1 MLKEQLQ
8 ALLMFAA
15 KNDVRFYLKGIYSDP
30 SGYLVATD
38 GHRILYIKTGEPGLD
53 VIIPREAAE
62 AAVKMAKKGQEIP
75 LTKTSIGP
83 ITYTPVDG
91 RYPDWRRVIPGNDNL
106 EATPQCLFE
115 WQYLIDAEKAF
126 KLMGA
131 DGAMWGYRK
140 TGYSGEA
147 IIANS
152 NAVAL
157 IMGQRQ
163 GAHLESYPKPR

>member
-8 ALLMFAA
+8 ALLLFAA

-38 GHRILYIKTGEPGLD
+38 GHRILYIKTGEHGLD
-53 VIIPREAAE
+53 AIIPREAAE
-62 AAVKMAKKGQEIP
+62 AAIKMAKKGQEIP
-75 LTKTSIGP
+75 LTRTSIGQ
-83 ITYTPVDG
+83 ITYTPVEAI
-91 RYPDWRRVIPGNDNL
+91 YPDWRRVIPGSDNL
-106 EATPQCLFE
+106 QPNPQCLFE
-115 WQYLIDAEKAF
+115 WQYLLDAEKAF

-131 DGAMWGYRK
+131 DGVKLGF
-140 TGYSGEA
+140 SDNQA

-157 IMGQRQ
+157 VMGQHRR
-163 GAHLESYPKPR
+163 GAYLESYPKPQ

>member
-15 KNDVRFYLKGIYSDP
+15 KNDRRFYLNGIYSDTA
-30 SGYLVATD
+30 GYLVATD

-75 LTKTSIGP
+75 LTKTSIGQVV
-83 ITYTPVDG
+83 YTPFDAK
-91 RYPDWRRVIPGNDNL
+91 YPDWRRVIPGSDNL
-106 EATPQCLFE
+106 QPSPQCLFV
-115 WQYLIDAEKAF
+115 WQYLTDAEKAF

-131 DGAMWGYRK
+131 DGAMWGFGER
-140 TGYSGEA
+140 EA
-147 IIANS
+147 IIDNG
-152 NAVAL
+152 NAIAL
-157 IMGQRQ
+157 VMGQRSRP
-163 GAHLESYPKPR
+163 HLESYPAPL